1 VLTTFEIEPTAP
13 QRGSVIWL
21 HGLGASNHD
30 FDPVIPELGTPYLRF
45 VFPAAPIRRVTI
57 NQGMPMPAWYDILS
71 FSDPPLREHEPDVR
85 ESARELEALIERE
98 HSRGVRYQDIVLA
111 GFSQGGAM
119 VLHVG
124 TRFGQALGGV
134 LVLSGYL
141 LLPDRLRE
149 ERSPANLSTPILMAH
164 GRGDPVVPEFL
175 ANKSQAALAAAGH
188 TLDYRLFDMGHSM
201 CMEEVELVAA
211 WLQSRFIA

>member
-1 VLTTFEIEPTAP
+1 VLETFEIEPTAP

-30 FDPVIPELGTPYLRF
+30 FDPIVPELSAPFLRF
-45 VFPAAPIRRVTI
+45 VFPAAPVRPVTI
-57 NQGMPMPAWYDILS
+57 NQGMSMPAWYDILS
-71 FSDPPLREHEPDVR
+71 FADPPLRERESDVR

-98 HSRGVRYQDIVLA
+98 HARGVRYQDIVLA

-119 VLHVG
+119 ALHVG
-124 TRFGQALGGV
+124 TRFAEALSGV

-141 LLPDRLRE
+141 LLPDRLLE
-149 ERSPANLSTPILMAH
+149 ERAPANLATPILMAH

-175 ANKSQAALAAAGH
+175 ARKGQAALAAGGH
-188 TLDYRLFDMGHSM
+188 GVDYRLFDMGHSM
-201 CMEEVELVAA
+201 CLEEVELVAG
-211 WLQSRFIA
+211 WLKSRFGA